1 MIGHTLLSLSEH
13 AAVLAQVD
21 DIKPIQPP
29 GASGLVKIVGWLA
42 WAVSIAG
49 VAALVYAGGR
59 FAWERYH
66 GGALEAP
73 KIVLGTL
80 IGGVIATSAGPIMN
94 AVIAP

>member
-1 MIGHTLLSLSEH
+1 MIGYSILALGSQIHD
-13 AAVLAQVD
+13 LAQQIDV
-21 DIKPIQPP
+21 KPIQPP
-29 GASGLVKIVGWLA
+29 GASGLVRIVGWLA

-94 AVIAP
+94 AVITP